1 LVKLMEG
8 SEVGEVSVVGEL
20 NKICEVVEVI

>member
-1 LVKLMEG
+1 MEG